1 MLLAAKIASLIGAA
15 PQQRDYFWWCLILLV
30 SIADLSLHPRGEGGS
45 LTASGPLR
53 TCLLK
58 LLNFRSWAWRT
69 SMIKIIVQRPVFLT
83 RGSSFRTA
91 IHSSGWASIR
101 MNAMMQAS
109 LERLAQA
116 WLVPRWIRTSPA
128 VILDSPTSITAQ
140 ISPCSTM
147 A

>member
-1 MLLAAKIASLIGAA
+1 MAENT
-15 PQQRDYFWWCLILLV
+15 CLKQD
-30 SIADLSLHPRGEGGS
+30 DLYRR
-45 LTASGPLR
+45 ALR

-69 SMIKIIVQRPVFLT
+69 SMIISLTDFLGQKNFVQHPVFLT

-91 IHSSGWASIR
+91 IHSSAWASIR
-101 MNAMMQAS
+101 MKAIMQAS
-109 LERLAQA
+109 FERLAQA
-116 WLVPRWIRTSPA
+116 WLVPRWISTSPA
-128 VILDSPTSITAQ
+128 VIFDSPTSITAQ